1 MSHFISR
8 CEHGT
13 VGAQC
18 RCPAKDKEVRII
30 PCPDYCASRVTQQPM
45 STERYLE
52 KLKDERDMF
61 ERRSEALA
69 AQLREKTE
77 ENAAKYEE
85 IESIRH
91 SYALL
96 EAERQRLYDQLATA
110 SAEVKTLRDVLET
123 GLKMYESYGLIAGHV
138 EGDAFAPGRWVN
150 SVRDVLK
157 SVKSSL

>member
-77 ENAAKYEE
+77 EIERLRLGLRSIANNTCCVPCREAALVAK
-85 IESIRH
+85 
-91 SYALL
+91 AT
-96 EAERQRLYDQLATA
+96 LAD
-110 SAEVKTLRDVLET
+110 SGSK
-123 GLKMYESYGLIAGHV
+123 
-138 EGDAFAPGRWVN
+138 P
-150 SVRDVLK
+150 
-157 SVKSSL
+157 SL